1 MKNELYKHLK
11 FRMGEESY
19 LNEFKLITKDEYC
32 CKKYC
37 YDVYEFEKEKDEQ
50 LCDLK
55 IEKIQ
60 LYYNADILTKIDY
73 YFKHNLYTK
82 LKVWINQF
90 LGNPYQEKVIDN
102 VVYCSWYFGKY
113 YLILRKFEIDK
124 MIILSYQKRKN
135 L

>member
-1 MKNELYKHLK
+1 MKNEFKHLK
-11 FRMGEESY
+11 FRIGEESY

-37 YDVYEFEKEKDEQ
+37 YDVYEFEKEKDEH
-50 LCDLK
+50 LFDLK
-55 IEKIQ
+55 IEKIE

-73 YFKHNLYTK
+73 YFKPNLFNK

-90 LGNPYQEKVIDN
+90 LGNSYQEKVNDN
-102 VVYCSWYFGKY
+102 IVYCFWYFGRY
-113 YLILRKFEIDK
+113 YLILRKFEIGK
-124 MIILSYQKRKN
+124 MVILSYQKRKN